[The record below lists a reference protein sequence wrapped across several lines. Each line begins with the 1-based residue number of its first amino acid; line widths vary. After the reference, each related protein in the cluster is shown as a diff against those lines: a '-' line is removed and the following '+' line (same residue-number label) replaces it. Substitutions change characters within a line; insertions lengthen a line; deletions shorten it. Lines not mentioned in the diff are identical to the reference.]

1 MVTLIQGD
9 SYPISVQIIQDGI
22 ILSPDMLDD
31 LEIIIPNVLSRSMKN
46 GGLTF
51 DSSVGFWYFRPTQQ
65 ETLGAN
71 PNVYDVGIRTKYKD
85 QPPSTKVT
93 NIDKC
98 RIKKGPFTEVI

>member
-46 GGLTF
+46 GVSPL
-51 DSSVGFWYFRPTQQ
+51 
-65 ETLGAN
+65 
-71 PNVYDVGIRTKYKD
+71 
-85 QPPSTKVT
+85 
-93 NIDKC
+93 
-98 RIKKGPFTEVI
+98 